1 MTFGERL
8 RSYRIIENMSQKVL
22 AELLNVTPQT
32 ISKWENNL
40 SEPEFHLISEMTK
53 IFKITHDELFIGES
67 KINYQGS
74 LYSAKKDLRM
84 KKVYNFFI
92 GLCICLSIAMIITTA
107 YVSTI
112 KVLSWHFTVSL
123 SVISAFMLYQLFIV
137 SKWRNHYSLN
147 PEIIMDVY
155 ENHLYFYQ
163 ENVTVPLHLIED
175 INIKKYQF
183 YSGIRVY
190 ENNGYLKIMTKNHQK
205 ITVRDII
212 DVIDLKK
219 VIFNILKKGE
229 TK

>member
-8 RSYRIIENMSQKVL
+8 RSYRIIENMSQKDL

-53 IFKITHDELFIGES
+53 IFKITHDELFMGES

-92 GLCICLSIAMIITTA
+92 GLYICLSIAMIITTA

-112 KVLSWHFTVSL
+112 KVLSWHFTVGL

-155 ENHLYFYQ
+155 ENHLCFYQ

-175 INIKKYQF
+175 IMIKKYQF

-190 ENNGYLKIMTKNHQK
+190 ENNGYLNIMTKNHQK
-205 ITVRDII
+205 IIVRDII

-229 TK
+229 IK

>member
-8 RSYRIIENMSQKVL
+8 RSYRIIENMSQKDL

-53 IFKITHDELFIGES
+53 IFKITHDELFMGES

-92 GLCICLSIAMIITTA
+92 GLYICLSIAMIITTA

-163 ENVTVPLHLIED
+163 DNLMVPLHLIED
-175 INIKKYQF
+175 IMIKKYQF

-190 ENNGYLKIMTKNHQK
+190 ENNGYLNIMTKNHQK
-205 ITVRDII
+205 IIVRDII

-229 TK
+229 IK

>member
-32 ISKWENNL
+32 ISKWENDL

-53 IFKITHDELFIGES
+53 IFKITHDELFMGES

-92 GLCICLSIAMIITTA
+92 GLYICLSIAMIITTA

-112 KVLSWHFTVSL
+112 KELSWHFTASL
-123 SVISAFMLYQLFIV
+123 SVISLFLLYQLFIV

-163 ENVTVPLHLIED
+163 ENVTVSLHLIED

-190 ENNGYLKIMTKNHQK
+190 ENNGYLNIMTKNHQK
-205 ITVRDII
+205 IKVRDII

-229 TK
+229 IK